1 MSKYPEGLLEFVK
14 GHYLTMD
21 NRALAQEVVRVFG
34 YPMTTKSMK
43 TLKSNHHLSGGKRL
57 RAYTPTYP
65 ERVCQ
70 FIEDS
75 YMGTGYEQMR
85 GMVNDRFGTNYSK
98 EQIKSYYKNHHL
110 NSGLKGDLEKG
121 RGWNKGKKMSPE
133 QYAKCKG
140 TMFKK
145 GNRPHNAVPVG
156 TEVVRGDG
164 YHQTKVAEPDKWI
177 LTHILI
183 WQQANGDVPEGCLVS
198 FKDGNPDHI
207 SIDNLFLETR
217 QEHLEMNRRGYRSE
231 FPEITEAGLNV
242 ADLRIAARHK
252 SDKRKKKEA
261 QPMAKRTKEKPIKL
275 NREKYK
281 MLRKEDHAAFE
292 DYINLIYMQGYEKGQ
307 AAAGFDADKAIEA
320 ISQIKVISPGKL
332 KEIERVPKGAAGFD
346 ADKVLEAISQ
356 IKGIGSGK
364 LKEIERALKG
374 AANGNETQ

>member
-1 MSKYPEGLLEFVK
+1 MSRYPAGLLEFVK
-14 GHYLTMD
+14 GRYLTMD

-57 RAYTPTYP
+57 RTYTPTYP

-156 TEVVRGDG
+156 TEVARGDG
-164 YHQTKVAEPDKWI
+164 YHQTKIAEPNEWM
-177 LTHILI
+177 LTHLLI
-183 WQQANGDVPEGCLVS
+183 WQQAYGDVPEGCLVS

-207 SIDNLFLETR
+207 TADNLFLETR
-217 QEHLEMNRRGYRSE
+217 QEHMEMNRRGYRSE
-231 FPEITEAGLNV
+231 IPEVTETGIHIAR
-242 ADLRIAARHK
+242 LRVAARHRAREK
-252 SDKRKKKEA
+252 QEA
-261 QPMAKRTKEKPIKL
+261 TKEK
-275 NREKYK
+275 
-281 MLRKEDHAAFE
+281 
-292 DYINLIYMQGYEKGQ
+292 
-307 AAAGFDADKAIEA
+307 
-320 ISQIKVISPGKL
+320 
-332 KEIERVPKGAAGFD
+332 
-346 ADKVLEAISQ
+346 
-356 IKGIGSGK
+356 
-364 LKEIERALKG
+364 
-374 AANGNETQ
+374 

>member
-1 MSKYPEGLLEFVK
+1 MSRYPAGLLEFVK
-14 GHYLTMD
+14 EHYLTMD

-156 TEVVRGDG
+156 TEVARGDG

-177 LTHILI
+177 LTHILT
-183 WQQANGDVPEGCLVS
+183 WQQAYGDVPEGCLVS

-217 QEHLEMNRRGYRSE
+217 QEHLEMNQRGYRSE

-242 ADLRIAARHK
+242 AKLRIAARHK

-261 QPMAKRTKEKPIKL
+261 QPMAKRTKEKPVILTADKFKEIKHMDRTQL
-275 NREKYK
+275 EKYLIEIY
-281 MLRKEDHAAFE
+281 LRGSRDA
-292 DYINLIYMQGYEKGQ
+292 Q
-307 AAAGFDADKAIEA
+307 AAAGFDIDKALEA
-320 ISQIKVISPGKL
+320 ISQIK
-332 KEIERVPKGAAGFD
+332 GFD
-346 ADKVLEAISQ
+346 ADKALEAISQIKGFDADKALEAISQ
-356 IKGIGSGK
+356 IKGIGTGK
-364 LKEIERALKG
+364 LKEIERVLKG

>member
-1 MSKYPEGLLEFVK
+1 MSRYPAGLLEFVK
-14 GHYLTMD
+14 GRYLTMD

-65 ERVCQ
+65 ERVCK

-156 TEVVRGDG
+156 TEVARGDG
-164 YHQTKVAEPDKWI
+164 YHQTKVAEPDKWM
-177 LTHILI
+177 LTHILA
-183 WQQANGDVPEGCLVS
+183 WQQAYGDVPEGYLVS

-207 SIDNLFLETR
+207 TADNLFLETR
-217 QEHLEMNRRGYRSE
+217 QEHMEMNRRGYRSE
-231 FPEITEAGLNV
+231 IPEITEAAFNVARLNV
-242 ADLRIAARHK
+242 AIANKRK

-261 QPMAKRTKEKPIKL
+261 QSMAKRTKEKPVILTADKFKEIQHMDRTQL
-275 NREKYK
+275 EKYLIEIY
-281 MLRKEDHAAFE
+281 LRGSRDAQEAAGFDIDKALE
-292 DYINLIYMQGYEKGQ
+292 AISQIK
-307 AAAGFDADKAIEA
+307 GFDADKA
-320 ISQIKVISPGKL
+320 
-332 KEIERVPKGAAGFD
+332 
-346 ADKVLEAISQ
+346 LEAISQ

-374 AANGNETQ
+374 AEIGNETQ